1 MNGRASSASADAETP
16 RRRTTGVGMTN
27 DPATTK
33 AAHDGLIRDQ
43 FTRQAV
49 PFSTAAPIADPGALQ
64 AIVAAAAPGRDDTLL
79 DVACGGG
86 LVVCAFAP
94 HVRHATGI
102 DMTPAMLDR
111 ARALAA
117 EKGLVNVTWREG
129 DVAALPW
136 PDAAFTIVVT
146 RFAVHH
152 FPDPSAVLREMVRVC
167 APGGRIVVV
176 DTCASPD
183 PAKAARFNRL
193 EKLRDPSHVRALSL
207 GELQGIFRLAGL
219 GEPKLTHAELRD
231 TVENLLA
238 RSFPNPGD
246 APRIVAMFAAAAED
260 DSLGIPV
267 QRIGA
272 RVEYAYPVAIL
283 AAMRE

>member
-1 MNGRASSASADAETP
+1 M
-16 RRRTTGVGMTN
+16 TT
-27 DPATTK
+27 TT
-33 AAHDGLIRDQ
+33 HDDQIRDQ

-49 PFSTAAPIADPGALQ
+49 PFSTAAAIADPGALQ
-64 AIVAAAAPGRDDTLL
+64 AIVAAATPGPDNTLL

-102 DMTPAMLDR
+102 DMTPAMLAR
-111 ARALAA
+111 ARTLAA
-117 EKGLVNVTWREG
+117 EQGVGNVTWQEG
-129 DVAALPW
+129 DVAALPY

-152 FPDPSAVLREMVRVC
+152 FPDPLAVLREMVRVC
-167 APGGRIVVV
+167 APGGRIIVV

-183 PAKAARFNRL
+183 PKKAALFNRL
-193 EKLRDPSHVRALSL
+193 EKLRDPSHVRALPL
-207 GELQGIFRLAGL
+207 GELQGLFRSAGL
-219 GEPKLTHAELRD
+219 GEPRLTHTELRD
-231 TVENLLA
+231 DVENLLA

-246 APRIVAMFAAAAED
+246 APRIVAMFATAAED

-267 QRIGA
+267 G
-272 RVEYAYPVAIL
+272 RVGERLEYAYPVAIL
-283 AAMRE
+283 AAIRS